1 MKLIIFVLTLKGI
14 AMNLLNATVLVTG
27 ANRGL
32 GAEFARQALARGAK
46 KVYAAARD
54 PSTVSLAGAIPVK
67 LDVTDAAAVAA
78 LAEQLGDV
86 DLVINNAGV
95 ANPGDVL
102 GAEAAD
108 SLGWMLETNV
118 FGILNTSRHFAP
130 LLGKNGGGAF
140 VNVLSVA
147 SWKSN
152 PLLAGYAVTKA
163 AAWNLTN
170 GVRDALREQGTQVLA
185 VHVGMIDTDLT
196 RGFDLPKL
204 STETV
209 VERTFAAL
217 EAGASEVL
225 VDEKTRAVKVG
236 LTAEPPL
243 YTLA

>member
-1 MKLIIFVLTLKGI
+1 
-14 AMNLLNATVLVTG
+14 MNIQNATVLVTG

-54 PSTVSLAGAIPVK
+54 PATVLLEGVVPVG

-78 LAEQLGDV
+78 LAEQLDDV

-95 ANPGDVL
+95 ANTGSLL
-102 GAEAAD
+102 GAESAK
-108 SLGWMLETNV
+108 SLRWMLETNV
-118 FGILNTSRHFAP
+118 FGILNLSQGFAP
-130 LLGKNGGGAF
+130 VLQRQGGGAF
-140 VNVLSVA
+140 INVLSVA

-152 PLLAGYAVTKA
+152 PPLAAYAVTKA

-170 GVRDALREQGTQVLA
+170 GVRDALRSQGTQVLG
-185 VHVGMIDTDLT
+185 VHVGFIDTDLT

-204 STETV
+204 SPATV

-225 VDEKTRAVKVG
+225 VDELTRAVKQG

-243 YTLA
+243 YTLG